1 MFRAIITMM
10 DVPTAMGQLAPRM
23 RQLSRGGALLIFA
36 CLLLILGPLA
46 YLWWRYDLSSTWYW
60 FSGLI
65 GDGSAAKAEV
75 GDAAARAGADD
86 ATAGLILL
94 LFGTGFTL
102 LPSAVQIGMT
112 RFISV
117 PALGFLVK
125 VSLGFDLIT
134 DWPALWQIAASNT
147 WYDATFRWWPLA
159 GLARLIATAIGTI
172 LASVVIQ
179 SATILTFASLLYL
192 AATIVA
198 PNDRERRTS
207 GRGAQII
214 EG

>member
-1 MFRAIITMM
+1 MFKAIITMM
-10 DVPTAMGQLAPRM
+10 DVPTAMGQLAPRI
-23 RQLSRGGALLIFA
+23 RQLSRGGALLIFT

-60 FSGLI
+60 FAALI
-65 GDGSAAKAEV
+65 GDGSAARAEV
-75 GDAAARAGADD
+75 GAAAARAGADD
-86 ATAGLILL
+86 NTAGLILL

-112 RFISV
+112 RFVSV

-134 DWPALWQIAASNT
+134 DWPALWQIVASSP
-147 WYDATFRWWPLA
+147 WYDTTFRWWPLA
-159 GLARLIATAIGTI
+159 TLARLVVTALATV

-179 SATILTFASLLYL
+179 SATILVAASLLYL
-192 AATIVA
+192 A
-198 PNDRERRTS
+198 
-207 GRGAQII
+207 GAII
-214 EG
+214 TPGEHEPRDIARKTRNAD